1 MKRLFTR
8 RTAGTDAK
16 VDRLVMEYA
25 RRSAASPLLQ
35 HTERLVLDRSEG
47 IAHLSS
53 VGKHT
58 AERRCS
64 LPSAAARLLDTLP
77 QGLLSPPL
85 ASGTDDAAARY
96 ALTLRWSD
104 GASQRITGRYDCT
117 GLPDGWAEL
126 AAEADTLLRFYTEG
140 ELFDPSRAA
149 AAPGRCFTA
158 PWNSSR
164 TAHATPTAP
173 KTGRWRPVSLWSFR
187 PGRMRTSCWAGSSR
201 CRPARPRTHPTRPR
215 RQNRFSAAP
224 PRRIFWSSANSC
236 KDKAGPDAAFRC
248 RIGSF
253 LRFTILLPGRSSPVS
268 GSGS

>member
-126 AAEADTLLRFYTEG
+126 AAAPGPLFYCAVEFEPHGTCYSYRSEDRTLEAG
-140 ELFDPSRAA
+140 ELVVVP
-149 AAPGRCFTA
+149 
-158 PWNSSR
+158 
-164 TAHATPTAP
+164 
-173 KTGRWRPVSLWSFR
+173 
-187 PGRMRTSCWAGSSR
+187 
-201 CRPARPRTHPTRPR
+201 
-215 RQNRFSAAP
+215 
-224 PRRIFWSSANSC
+224 
-236 KDKAGPDAAFRC
+236 AGPDAHELLG
-248 RIGSF
+248 RIVAVQACTAEDAPYPPTQTKPI
-253 LRFTILLPGRSSPVS
+253 LRRATPQDILELGEFV
-268 GSGS
+268 

>member
-16 VDRLVMEYA
+16 VDRLVMEYT
-25 RRSAASPLLQ
+25 RRSAASPLPQ

-64 LPSAAARLLDTLP
+64 LPSAAARLLDRLP
-77 QGLLSPPL
+77 QGLLTVPPL

-149 AAPGRCFTA
+149 AAPGPLFYCAVEFEPRGTRY
-158 PWNSSR
+158 SYRSEDR
-164 TAHATPTAP
+164 TL
-173 KTGRWRPVSLWSFR
+173 V
-187 PGRMRTSCWAGSSR
+187 PGELVVV
-201 CRPARPRTHPTRPR
+201 P
-215 RQNRFSAAP
+215 
-224 PRRIFWSSANSC
+224 
-236 KDKAGPDAAFRC
+236 AGPDAHELLG
-248 RIGSF
+248 RIVAVQACTAEDAPYPPAQTKPV
-253 LRFTILLPGRSSPVS
+253 LRRATPQDILELGELV
-268 GSGS
+268 

>member
-77 QGLLSPPL
+77 QPFLWMFSGGCCCGGAGGTVRAQSFSGVRIVCLRSGFCRFPGRKEDFSRKIVIF
-85 ASGTDDAAARY
+85 ASG
-96 ALTLRWSD
+96 
-104 GASQRITGRYDCT
+104 ASVY
-117 GLPDGWAEL
+117 
-126 AAEADTLLRFYTEG
+126 
-140 ELFDPSRAA
+140 
-149 AAPGRCFTA
+149 
-158 PWNSSR
+158 
-164 TAHATPTAP
+164 
-173 KTGRWRPVSLWSFR
+173 
-187 PGRMRTSCWAGSSR
+187 GSSER
-201 CRPARPRTHPTRPR
+201 KR
-215 RQNRFSAAP
+215 
-224 PRRIFWSSANSC
+224 
-236 KDKAGPDAAFRC
+236 
-248 RIGSF
+248 
-253 LRFTILLPGRSSPVS
+253 
-268 GSGS
+268 

>member
-149 AAPGRCFTA
+149 AAPGPLFYCAVEFEPHGTCYAHELLGRIVAVQACTA
-158 PWNSSR
+158 EDAPYPPTQTKPILR
-164 TAHATPTAP
+164 RATP
-173 KTGRWRPVSLWSFR
+173 
-187 PGRMRTSCWAGSSR
+187 
-201 CRPARPRTHPTRPR
+201 
-215 RQNRFSAAP
+215 Q
-224 PRRIFWSSANSC
+224 
-236 KDKAGPDAAFRC
+236 D
-248 RIGSF
+248 
-253 LRFTILLPGRSSPVS
+253 ILELGEFV
-268 GSGS
+268 

>member
-16 VDRLVMEYA
+16 VDRLVMEYT

-77 QGLLSPPL
+77 QGLLTVPPL

-126 AAEADTLLRFYTEG
+126 AAEADILYGGRAVRPVARSRRAGAAVLLRRG
-140 ELFDPSRAA
+140 IRAA
-149 AAPGRCFTA
+149 R
-158 PWNSSR
+158 
-164 TAHATPTAP
+164 HALFLPL
-173 KTGRWRPVSLWSFR
+173 R
-187 PGRMRTSCWAGSSR
+187 
-201 CRPARPRTHPTRPR
+201 
-215 RQNRFSAAP
+215 
-224 PRRIFWSSANSC
+224 
-236 KDKAGPDAAFRC
+236 GPDV
-248 RIGSF
+248 G
-253 LRFTILLPGRSSPVS
+253 GR
-268 GSGS
+268 